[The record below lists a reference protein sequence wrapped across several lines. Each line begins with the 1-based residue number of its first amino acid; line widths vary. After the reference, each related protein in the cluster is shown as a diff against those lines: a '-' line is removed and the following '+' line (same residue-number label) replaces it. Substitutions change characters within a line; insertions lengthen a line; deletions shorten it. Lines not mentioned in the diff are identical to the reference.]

1 MEIKENYS
9 LKDFNTFGIECQVE
23 KYLRIDTLN
32 DLELLSQD
40 IQYFI
45 LGSGSNIL
53 FTKDVKGTILHNNLK
68 GIKIVEE
75 NEDYVLVKSASGE
88 IWHRLV
94 LWAIENNFAGI
105 ENLSLIPGTV
115 GAAPIQN
122 IGAYGVELKDVFY
135 CLEAFEFNN
144 RKIKTFH
151 KEDCE
156 FGYRE
161 SAFKRKYAGQF
172 FISSV
177 TLKLS
182 KKPVFQITYGDIK
195 KTLVDNNI
203 NIQNISKA
211 VVEIRQ
217 SKLPDP
223 NVIGNAG
230 SFFKNPTISTEHFN
244 KLITIYPEIPSYPLN
259 EHSIKIPAG
268 WLIEKAGWKGK
279 KIGNAGVHEKQALV
293 LINLGKA
300 KGNEIVEL
308 SKKIQKDIYQ
318 KFGISLEAEVNIW

>member
-1 MEIKENYS
+1 MESKENYS
-9 LKDFNTFGIECQVE
+9 LKSFNTFGIECQVE
-23 KYLRIDTLN
+23 KYLRIDTLK
-32 DLELLSQD
+32 DLEQLSQNSP
-40 IQYFI
+40 YFI

-68 GIKIVEE
+68 GIEIVKETEE
-75 NEDYVLVKSASGE
+75 YVLVRSASGE
-88 IWHRLV
+88 IWHQLV

-135 CLEAFEFNN
+135 CLEAFEFNR
-144 RKIKTFH
+144 RKIITFH

-161 SAFKRKYAGQF
+161 SIFKRKYAGQF
-172 FISSV
+172 FICSV

-182 KKPVFQITYGDIK
+182 KIPVFQIGYGDIK
-195 KTLVDNNI
+195 KTLGDKNI
-203 NIQNISKA
+203 NINNISNA
-211 VVEIRQ
+211 VIEIRK

-223 NVIGNAG
+223 NITGNAG
-230 SFFKNPTISTEHFN
+230 SFFKNPTISTEQFN
-244 KLITIYPEIPSYPLN
+244 RLINIYPDIPSYPLDEN
-259 EHSIKIPAG
+259 SIKIPAG
-268 WLIEKAGWKGK
+268 WLIDKAGWKGK

-293 LINLGKA
+293 LVNLGKA

-308 SKKIQKDIYQ
+308 SRNIQKDIYL
-318 KFGISLEAEVNIW
+318 KFGIHLEPEVNIW